1 MLIDAKEI
9 GWVDYTP
16 IPATELYKKDTKIT
30 DVKTGDVAIIH
41 GVTEACKWFK
51 DKYDISVD
59 RHTIKDYI
67 RGERTL
73 YYGGKHTESLKR
85 KLYKNRFKFEYIEE
99 KDKANG

>member
-30 DVKTGDVAIIH
+30 DIQTGETVVIH

-51 DKYDISVD
+51 GKYNISVD

-67 RGERTL
+67 CGERTL